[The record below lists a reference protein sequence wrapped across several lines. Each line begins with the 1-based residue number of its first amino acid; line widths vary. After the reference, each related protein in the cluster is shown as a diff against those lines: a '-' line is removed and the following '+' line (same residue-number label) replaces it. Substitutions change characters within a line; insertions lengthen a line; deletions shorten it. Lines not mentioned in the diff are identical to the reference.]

1 MVDKMQEAIVK
12 QELRS
17 MHENQVRKQIE
28 QRRKEGQKRKS
39 RLIAKI
45 QEKAVAAQQFKMER
59 EVLTEARF
67 LQYAQN
73 RRMKE
78 NFDKDNAN
86 TLVSI
91 KALQNSL

>member
-1 MVDKMQEAIVK
+1 MVDKMQEVIVK

-39 RLIAKI
+39 RLIAKL
-45 QEKAVAAQQFKMER
+45 QEKAVAGQQLKMEK
-59 EVLTEARF
+59 ELMTEARYQ
-67 LQYAQN
+67 QYAQN

-78 NFDKDNAN
+78 SFD
-86 TLVSI
+86 
-91 KALQNSL
+91 